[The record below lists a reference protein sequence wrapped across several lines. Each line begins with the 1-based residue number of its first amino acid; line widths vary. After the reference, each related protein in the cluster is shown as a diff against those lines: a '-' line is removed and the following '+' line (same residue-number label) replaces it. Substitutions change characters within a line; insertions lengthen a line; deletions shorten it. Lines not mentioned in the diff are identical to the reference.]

1 MRSYQGDWCIHQA
14 SDSSCSLNP
23 HSPNTPLLWPPDAD
37 AFLPKLLPRL
47 EAAATETP
55 DPECRSVCAAAAT
68 TVKRVAEE
76 AAASRD
82 ADDRKVR
89 SCVLACGRGVWC
101 WGLGLQ
107 DKCGGLNDGA
117 LAYVA
122 CHALLVIVV
131 AVPPGKASPDR
142 LASER

>member
-1 MRSYQGDWCIHQA
+1 MLTDHLYSTALPDFTH
-14 SDSSCSLNP
+14 P
-23 HSPNTPLLWPPDAD
+23 TPPPDAD

-55 DPECRSVCAAAAT
+55 DPECRSVCAAAAA

-89 SCVLACGRGVWC
+89 V
-101 WGLGLQ
+101 
-107 DKCGGLNDGA
+107 
-117 LAYVA
+117 Y
-122 CHALLVIVV
+122 
-131 AVPPGKASPDR
+131 
-142 LASER
+142 